1 MLKWCFINTLFSTRI
16 VTSGSC
22 KIHFL
27 LNVSACS
34 WVWINCKVEAW
45 SWNSINCHQHLRWK
59 RSKTA
64 KGIWPLFQHTNK
76 ENNNNMADVRYALF
90 NDICRNIII
99 PMHYFWTK
107 RRAFKEKIGHKI
119 LQFFCKKPMHKI
131 SHLLSLCR
139 RLVYKKSLT
148 FVNLSSLFE
157 RKFKVFQRFVAIAAN
172 RMQDTALSLSDWMID
187 ELIQK
192 VIETM

>member
-22 KIHFL
+22 KIYFL

-34 WVWINCKVEAW
+34 WFWINCKVEAW
-45 SWNSINCHQHLRWK
+45 IWNSINCHQHLRWK
-59 RSKTA
+59 TFKTA

-76 ENNNNMADVRYALF
+76 ESNNNMADVRYALY

-99 PMHYFWTK
+99 LMHYFWTK
-107 RRAFKEKIGHKI
+107 RRAFKEKSWGIRYCS
-119 LQFFCKKPMHKI
+119 FFCKKNLCTKYHTFCF
-131 SHLLSLCR
+131 LCR

-148 FVNLSSLFE
+148 FVNLSILFE

-172 RMQDTALSLSDWMID
+172 CMQHTAFGLSD
-187 ELIQK
+187 
-192 VIETM
+192 